1 MLLTVNVSDEQ
12 NMTRQKTLQSFI
24 LLVYYII
31 SITSKRSQ
39 DNLFGWFFYSV
50 VRLVVTVFPQ
60 KFVFVKPDSTVL
72 LVEAN
77 VRVSMVFAM
86 EVWII
91 CHSFFFFFQ
100 SVLYIFIFYLYT
112 YSNY

>member
-1 MLLTVNVSDEQ
+1 MCLMSKIWHAKEHCNHC
-12 NMTRQKTLQSFI
+12 NI

-86 EVWII
+86 EV
-91 CHSFFFFFQ
+91 
-100 SVLYIFIFYLYT
+100 
-112 YSNY
+112 

>member
-1 MLLTVNVSDEQ
+1 MSLTVNVSNEQ
-12 NMTRQKTLQSFI
+12 NMARQKTLQSFI

-50 VRLVVTVFPQ
+50 ARLVVTVFPQ

-86 EVWII
+86 EV
-91 CHSFFFFFQ
+91 
-100 SVLYIFIFYLYT
+100 
-112 YSNY
+112 